1 MSEPGTDPRFIRL
14 TLTSLAGPLIWALH
28 FGAVYGG
35 QHIACSASEAG
46 TLPIRLGIIV
56 ATLIAGL
63 ALLVVFAHARKLV
76 RPAPPAGADVP
87 AFLHSVTRYLL
98 GLSLLAVLASGL
110 AGLMLPGCPS
120 LR

>member
-1 MSEPGTDPRFIRL
+1 MSESGTDPRFIRL
-14 TLTSLAGPLIWALH
+14 TLTSMAGPLIWALH

-35 QHIACSASEAG
+35 QHVACAASNAG
-46 TLPIRLGIIV
+46 TGPVRLGIVIATV
-56 ATLIAGL
+56 AACL

-76 RPAPPAGADVP
+76 QPAPPADDGVP
-87 AFLHSVTRYLL
+87 AFLHSVTLWLL
-98 GLSLLAVLASGL
+98 GLSLFAVLASGL